1 MEPLVMSRKERLKLS
16 VFQRVKDKQLSRRE
30 AAEALGL
37 SLRQVH
43 RAYVRYLADG
53 DKGLVHQSRGKHSSR
68 RVDASERDKALK
80 LYRTTYCS
88 YGPTL
93 LAEKLGPDHGIWVS
107 HDTVRRWLREEGLL
121 EKARRGRRSRS
132 RRVRKERFGQMV
144 QMDGSHHRWF
154 DDRGPK
160 SCLMVI
166 VDDATG
172 RMLGRFYESETLLAA
187 MDAFGRWC
195 RLFGMPRSLYVD
207 RSGIYRCDRDPTLE
221 ELKSKRPPVTQFGRA
236 MKELDVRLILAR
248 SPQAKGRVERAN
260 GTLQD
265 RLVKE
270 LRLAKVNSVEE
281 ANRWLD
287 SSEFFRKLSEKFG
300 VEPTDPAD
308 AHRPVVSDL
317 SQVLCVKEKRSVS
330 NDGCVQWNGQVW
342 QLLGHRGGLKMV
354 EVWEQANGSLSI
366 LDGGK
371 RLAHEPW
378 TQPPKVRRPVVNNK
392 RFKPGPK
399 QQISLKPRGTN
410 GTVRPVPAAAASR
423 PGR

>member
-1 MEPLVMSRKERLKLS
+1 MSRKERLKLS
-16 VFQRVKDKQLSRRE
+16 VFGRLKDKELSRRE

-43 RAYVRYLADG
+43 RAYRRFLTDG
-53 DKGLVHQSRGKHSSR
+53 DKGLVHRSRGKPSPR
-68 RVDASERDKALK
+68 LVDATERERALA
-80 LYRTTYCS
+80 LYRSTYRT

-93 LAEKLGPDHGIWVS
+93 LAERLGPDHGIWVS
-107 HDTVRRWLREEGLL
+107 HDTARRWLREAGLL
-121 EKARRGRRSRS
+121 ERARRGRRSRS
-132 RRVRKERFGQMV
+132 RRVRKERFGQML

-154 DDRGPK
+154 DGRGPK

-172 RMLGRFYESETLLAA
+172 RMLGRFYASEALAGA

-195 RLFGMPRSLYVD
+195 RSFGVPRSLYVD
-207 RSGIYRCDRDPTLE
+207 RAGIYRCDRDPTVE
-221 ELKSKRPPVTQFGRA
+221 ELKSKRAPATQFGRA

-270 LRLAKVNSVEE
+270 LRLAGVSSIEE
-281 ANRWLD
+281 ANQWLD
-287 SSEFFRKLSEKFG
+287 ASEFFRKLSEKFA

-308 AHRPVVSDL
+308 AHRPLVSDL
-317 SQVLCVKEKRSVS
+317 AQVLCVKERRSVS
-330 NDGCVQWNGQVW
+330 NDGCVQWSGQTL
-342 QLLGHRGGLKMV
+342 QLSGHRGGLKVV
-354 EVWEQANGSLSI
+354 EVWEQADGSLSI

-371 RLAHEPW
+371 HLAHAPW
-378 TQPPKVRRPVVNNK
+378 TAPPKVRKGVVNNK
-392 RFKPGPK
+392 RYKPGPK
-399 QQISLKPRGTN
+399 QQISLAPRGKAIAAK
-410 GTVRPVPAAAASR
+410 PVPAAAAR
-423 PGR
+423 AGR